1 MRIPVH
7 MSLGRFSSTADFSTL
22 ARASDNRTF
31 REHPLTGHWSA
42 SLRKGRADTEHPPR
56 PLSYGFFTAARAGTG
71 RSSRSSA
78 RTSLDA
84 GRSRSRLKVVSLR
97 FSDQQSLFS
106 SDRDCKGNGIDFNSN
121 LAILRVVRPC
131 GNQLR
136 VWWRWHRREQHS
148 DCSNVWL
155 AAFKA
160 STEIERAALIL
171 VGPDRSIATAYGDEG
186 DHVRRLTQSRRR
198 GELRRYAS
206 ARVNAIGPVGGIDA
220 GRPVARRLD
229 QGLSGHLGTSQL
241 GRRIAEVEAWR
252 LDAVSFPDALVADA
266 RTAKCDGFV
275 KAIDYYDAM
284 GATGE
289 GDGGRREGAE
299 DVDDNCCADRCGRTA
314 GQTR

>member
-1 MRIPVH
+1 
-7 MSLGRFSSTADFSTL
+7 MSLGRFSSIADFSTL

-31 REHPLTGHWSA
+31 REHPLTGHCSA
-42 SLRKGRADTEHPPR
+42 SLREGRADTEHPPR
-56 PLSYGFFTAARAGTG
+56 PLSYGFFTAARVGTG
-71 RSSRSSA
+71 GSSRSSA
-78 RTSLDA
+78 RTSPDA

-160 STEIERAALIL
+160 STEIERAELIL

-186 DHVRRLTQSRRR
+186 T
-198 GELRRYAS
+198 YAK
-206 ARVNAIGPVGGIDA
+206 G
-220 GRPVARRLD
+220 ARR
-229 QGLSGHLGTSQL
+229 
-241 GRRIAEVEAWR
+241 
-252 LDAVSFPDALVADA
+252 
-266 RTAKCDGFV
+266 RTAKCQTQDSRAVANPRRPSGLPGLANCPESRCRLRLSPSRRDALSPTGIGTL
-275 KAIDYYDAM
+275 KALVWRPHTACAVSRCVMPCCVHVASDALR
-284 GATGE
+284 GLG
-289 GDGGRREGAE
+289 
-299 DVDDNCCADRCGRTA
+299 CGCSRKKRSISCVA
-314 GQTR
+314 SGPRGSV